1 MDGSSAI
8 RAATAAL
15 AACATLAAC
24 GNDDKPKNTRPAA
37 NTGPGHTLKRPYLAT
52 CAAPQFAKPRILNLR
67 PNVWSLQY
75 TRVKP
80 PPPNATG
87 ASTTVLIVEY
97 PPATHRVASFGPHTQ
112 HTTIAGRRLDY
123 HDPNNKSPFYT
134 ARWQTKNAF
143 YTLIANGTNPASLQH
158 LIPCL
163 A

>member
-1 MDGSSAI
+1 MDGSSAT
-8 RAATAAL
+8 RAAIAAL
-15 AACATLAAC
+15 AACATLTSC
-24 GNDDKPKNTRPAA
+24 GNDKPKNTKPAA
-37 NTGPGHTLKRPYLAT
+37 SAAAGHTLKHPYPAT
-52 CAAPQFAKPRILNLR
+52 CAAPQFAKPHIVPLR

-97 PPATHRVASFGPHTQ
+97 PPNVRRAATFGPGTQ
-112 HTTIAGRRLDY
+112 HTTIAGRRIDY

-134 ARWQTKNAF
+134 ARWQTKTAF
-143 YTLIANGTNPASLQH
+143 YTLIANGTNPHSLQH

-163 A
+163 P